1 MSVRRSV
8 EKAAGQPAEFQT
20 GPGPAFN
27 KFKKKI
33 DKKYLEVGQ
42 SVMCIT
48 NR

>member
-8 EKAAGQPAEFQT
+8 EKGQQQAPEFQT

-27 KFKKKI
+27 KFKKKL

-42 SVMCIT
+42 SVMCT
-48 NR
+48 SNR